1 MNRKLFE
8 HLLYLIDNFNHL
20 YVLFLC
26 NLCKNAYRMKFNT
39 YLISDFDCFVFSLLS
54 LTCCQIPVL
63 FTSSLILILAKGI
76 FMMFPLAKEIWMFPG
91 GPYPIVSFWSC
102 RTNETIVW
110 ISILMRDHRDCDDI
124 IIL

>member
-8 HLLYLIDNFNHL
+8 HLLYLIDNFNHSICMSYF
-20 YVLFLC
+20 YVIFAKMHTYLM
-26 NLCKNAYRMKFNT
+26 RFNT

-76 FMMFPLAKEIWMFPG
+76 FMMFPLAKEI
-91 GPYPIVSFWSC
+91 
-102 RTNETIVW
+102 
-110 ISILMRDHRDCDDI
+110 
-124 IIL
+124 